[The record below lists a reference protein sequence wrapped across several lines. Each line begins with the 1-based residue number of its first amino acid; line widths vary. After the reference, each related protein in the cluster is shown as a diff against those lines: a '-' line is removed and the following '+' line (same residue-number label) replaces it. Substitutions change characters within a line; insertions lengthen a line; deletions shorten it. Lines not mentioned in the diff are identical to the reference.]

1 MTLTTVQ
8 RLERLK
14 VRLDE
19 LRYWLVRDYLD
30 LTQWSF
36 NGLPLALGAPWPER
50 DGVQQLA
57 HPEVAIPATWPL
69 TETRLELDVGGESL
83 LTVTYSR
90 NQERFGLDPYHQRFP
105 LQADSFSLKIEMVA
119 RLPFGVPHPDP
130 RLRVARA
137 VWLDPVLDGYCRLL
151 GLALETAHR
160 LAEQE
165 VAPALLRAAERSL
178 TLLEWPSHTPDY
190 LPRLQGSELF
200 SRLWQAPSGL
210 SSHPPALS
218 EAQRDSIK
226 SAHEQL
232 KRELRELQTRYP
244 PQGRLLLSGHAHID
258 LAWLWP
264 IEETRRKAQRTF
276 SGMLALLARYPE
288 FTFNQSH
295 AQYYAWLEEDDP
307 SLLAS
312 IKAYAQE
319 GRWEPIGGMW
329 VEPDTNMPTG
339 ESLARQLLYGQRY
352 FEQQFGSL
360 HRVGW
365 LPDCFGFAPALPQLY
380 KLAGIDSFFTTKTN
394 WNETNRFPYDLF
406 WWEGLDGTRLLS
418 HTFYNAKDSYN
429 GLFEPETLHAVWSH
443 YRGKQQHPEGLL
455 TLGYGDGG
463 GGTTIEMLERQRA
476 AEVLPALP
484 QTRWGRVDDYFMRL
498 HQTAQTEP
506 LPVWLGEIYLELH
519 RGTLSSQGRTKHL
532 HRQAERSLLAAEVMT
547 GLLALQGDD
556 LPTLQGGKAPGSLEP
571 LWRELL
577 KNQFHDILPG
587 SSIGEVYAQAE
598 RELAEVTAQ
607 AEVVA
612 QDGLRQLAGAATPG
626 ERPGLLI
633 VNPELNERPMRAEL
647 SEPVPGAQAVADG
660 FVISDRRTVP
670 GLAAAVRLD
679 CTPLAGLS
687 ISEGHLENALVR
699 VELAGDGTLARVFDK
714 RVGREVLAG
723 RGNQLWAYVD
733 KPRNWDAWDIDVD
746 YRAQGQEITDLASS
760 EVIESGPHR
769 VALRL
774 TRRFRASLITQELR
788 LWANSARLEF
798 ATHITWHE
806 RHWLLKARFPV
817 AVRAEYATF
826 ETAYGVVQ
834 RPTHSNTTWD
844 AARFEV
850 AGHRFAALSE
860 PGYGV
865 ALLNDGRYGH
875 HALPSELGLTLL
887 RSPVL
892 PDPYAD
898 EGEHR
903 FCYALYPYSGSWL
916 EGGVLMEAEDLNQPL
931 RAHPVTTAHE
941 TTRQPLLLEGLPV
954 ALGALKRAEDSDDL
968 ILRVYEPQ
976 GARGGLKLTLPE
988 GWQLAGEVDLLERPL
1003 AESPGI
1009 RPFQVKTWRLTRT
1022 P

>member
-1 MTLTTVQ
+1 MTLTTPQ

-14 VRLDE
+14 VRLEE
-19 LRYWLVRDYLD
+19 LRFWLVRDYLD
-30 LTQWSF
+30 LARWSF
-36 NGLPLALGAPWPER
+36 NGAPLALGAPWPER
-50 DGVQQLA
+50 GGVQQLI
-57 HPEVAIPATWPL
+57 HPEVAIPAAWPL

-83 LTVTYSR
+83 LSITYAGSHE
-90 NQERFGLDPYHQRFP
+90 QFGLDPYHQRFP
-105 LQADSFSLKIEMVA
+105 VQAGTFSLQLESVA

-130 RLRVARA
+130 RLRLAR
-137 VWLDPVLDGYCRLL
+137 VIWLDSVLDGYCRLL
-151 GLALETAHR
+151 SLVLETAHR
-160 LAEQE
+160 LGEE
-165 VAPALLRAAERSL
+165 VASALLRAAERSL
-178 TLLEWPSHTPDY
+178 TLLDWPSHTPDY

-200 SRLWQAPSGL
+200 NRLWQAPSGL
-210 SSHPPALS
+210 SSHPSALS
-218 EAQRDSIK
+218 ETQRDSVK

-232 KRELRELQTRYP
+232 ERELRELQSHYP
-244 PQGRLLLSGHAHID
+244 AQGRLLLSGHAHID

-307 SLLAS
+307 KLLAS
-312 IKAYAQE
+312 IKSYAQA

-352 FEQQFGSL
+352 FLQHFGRL

-365 LPDCFGFAPALPQLY
+365 LPDCFGFSPALPQLY
-380 KLAGIDSFFTTKTN
+380 QLAGIDSFFTTKTN

-406 WWEGLDGTRLLS
+406 WWEGLDGTRLLA
-418 HTFYNAKDSYN
+418 HTFYNPRDGYN
-429 GLFEPETLHAVWSH
+429 GLFEADTLHAVWSN
-443 YRGKQQHPEGLL
+443 YRGKQHHPEGLL

-463 GGTTIEMLERQRA
+463 GGTTTEMLERQRA
-476 AEVLPALP
+476 ADVLPVLP
-484 QTRWGRVDDYFMRL
+484 QTRWGRVDEYFARL
-498 HQTAQTEP
+498 HQAAQTET

-519 RGTLSSQGRTKHL
+519 RGTLSSQGRTKRL

-547 GLLALQGDD
+547 GLIALQGGAT
-556 LPTLQGGKAPGSLEP
+556 PESLEP

-598 RELAEVTAQ
+598 RELAEVTTQ
-607 AEVVA
+607 AEAVA
-612 QDGLRQLAGAATPG
+612 QTGLKQLAGAVTPG

-647 SEPVPGAQAVADG
+647 SEAVPGAQAVADG

-670 GLAAAVRLD
+670 GLAAAVHLD

-687 ISEGHLENALVR
+687 VSKHHLENALVR
-699 VELAGDGTLARVFDK
+699 IELADNGTLARVLDK
-714 RVGREVLAG
+714 RAGREVLAG

-746 YRAQGQEITDLASS
+746 YRTQGQEITDLAGS
-760 EVIESGPHR
+760 EVIEAGPHR
-769 VALRL
+769 VAVRL
-774 TRRFRASLITQELR
+774 VRRFRASLITQELR

-798 ATHITWHE
+798 ATQITWRE

-817 AVRAEYATF
+817 AVRSEYATF
-826 ETAYGVVQ
+826 EAAYGVVR

-850 AGHRFAALSE
+850 AGHRFATLAE

-865 ALLNDGRYGH
+865 AILNDGRYGH

-887 RSPVL
+887 RSPTL

-898 EGEHR
+898 EGEHH

-931 RAHPVTTAHE
+931 RAHPVATARE
-941 TTRQPLLLEGLPV
+941 TAWQPLRLEGLPV
-954 ALGALKRAEDSDDL
+954 ALGGLKPAEEQGDL

-976 GARGGLKLTLPE
+976 GARGGLKLALPE
-988 GWQLAGEVDLLERPL
+988 GWTLAGEVDLLERPL
-1003 AESPGI
+1003 AESSSI
-1009 RPFQVKTWRLTRT
+1009 QPFQVRSWRLTRT